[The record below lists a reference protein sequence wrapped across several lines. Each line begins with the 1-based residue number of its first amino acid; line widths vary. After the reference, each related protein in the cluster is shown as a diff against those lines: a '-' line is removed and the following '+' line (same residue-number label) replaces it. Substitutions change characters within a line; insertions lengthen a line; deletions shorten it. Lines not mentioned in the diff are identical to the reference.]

1 MKSKYEVKVG
11 FAGALLMAMNDGS
24 ANSTR
29 FDIPEALGPSLS
41 ENFSSNG
48 RLSSLRL
55 PPSPFEDLPVDI
67 FVANVCHKMNFTG
80 DFWLSM
86 SEAWGSYRFWGYD
99 PEDQFCVFK
108 KQERVPHGVNSFP
121 PEIAMKLVG
130 QNAIVAFKFPEKEYH
145 STELFQLDQF
155 PVVRKVFQMWEIT
168 EWTKIYDEESIE
180 EEVTG
185 D

>member
-80 DFWLSM
+80 FGVTTLKIN
-86 SEAWGSYRFWGYD
+86 F
-99 PEDQFCVFK
+99 VFSK
-108 KQERVPHGVNSFP
+108 NRKGFLMVLILFLR
-121 PEIAMKLVG
+121 KL
-130 QNAIVAFKFPEKEYH
+130 P
-145 STELFQLDQF
+145 
-155 PVVRKVFQMWEIT
+155 
-168 EWTKIYDEESIE
+168 
-180 EEVTG
+180 
-185 D
+185 